1 MQHVLT
7 VEHTSHV
14 ASSLLELVHAEG
26 AQTVVVQMNV
36 LFRKSVLL
44 LVLVAIVLH
53 LFPTQFTH

>member
-7 VEHTSHV
+7 VEHASHV

-26 AQTVVVQMNV
+26 QTVVVQMNV
-36 LFRKSVLL
+36 LFRKSALL